1 LSLSVSAPELV
12 RKPPPLL
19 LIRLAA
25 AALAAPV
32 LIRGGLP
39 RLQRWLEPPS
49 SRRVGDPLAAD
60 QVAAQYGRWVDSII
74 RRGQPLVR
82 PGCLTRGIA
91 LYYALRRTGIDVA
104 LCFGVGSDNGAVAG
118 HCWLVLDG
126 QPLLE
131 RTDPRVMFTEVT
143 RVSRQGVTH

>member
-1 LSLSVSAPELV
+1 M
-12 RKPPPLL
+12 
-19 LIRLAA
+19 
-25 AALAAPV
+25 
-32 LIRGGLP
+32 
-39 RLQRWLEPPS
+39 
-49 SRRVGDPLAAD
+49 AAD

-82 PGCLTRGIA
+82 SGCLTRGIA